1 MKSRKKAKK
10 AKMFLRAIA
19 QCMASSQQSLQSV
32 SSVSNMA
39 AIMWAQETEAIQRVV
54 VLSVE
59 GLATTQ
65 LRKQKIK
72 KKVKKVEKRDD
83 AKKKQKDAD
92 VDSEDTC
99 LDDSMNHPLHIRR
112 EDLAKLDEIREGNA
126 MENED
131 VRVIKRTETEEQK
144 GKETEDHKVDLSSE
158 STDYDPFAPLEEHRS
173 MHRSPSEEEKDE
185 TAIG

>member
-1 MKSRKKAKK
+1 
-10 AKMFLRAIA
+10 MFLRAIA

-32 SSVSNMA
+32 SAVSNMA

-83 AKKKQKDAD
+83 AKKKTKG
-92 VDSEDTC
+92 
-99 LDDSMNHPLHIRR
+99 RR
-112 EDLAKLDEIREGNA
+112 RRLGRH
-126 MENED
+126 
-131 VRVIKRTETEEQK
+131 VPR
-144 GKETEDHKVDLSSE
+144 
-158 STDYDPFAPLEEHRS
+158 
-173 MHRSPSEEEKDE
+173 
-185 TAIG
+185 